1 MFEDITPES
10 IKSGILSRVG
20 STMEQREGGFLSDM
34 VSPVA
39 LELWKCYQ
47 AMNAL
52 IPIAYVDESSGGY
65 IDLRC
70 AEYGIVR
77 KAGTRA
83 RAALTLTGRA
93 GTVIPEGTAFLT
105 GDGLAF
111 GLMEPVTLTGGADP
125 GSVEADAVGRAYNIR
140 AGELTQMV
148 NTISGLE
155 SWSNADAEGGT
166 DEETDAALC
175 ARLYEHLQKPATSGN
190 TYHYERWAKE
200 VNGVGDA
207 KVTPL
212 WNGPGTV
219 KVLIVGPDK
228 EPVSS
233 EIVTAC
239 AAYIDAQRP
248 IGATV
253 TVSSAAGLSIEVS
266 ASVTLDGT
274 TTAPAVES
282 AFAERVGEYIRELA
296 FRGYTLLYNRVAF
309 FLLDIDGVVDYTSLS
324 VNGGTGNVSI
334 GAEQVPVLG
343 EVSVT

>member
-1 MFEDITPES
+1 
-10 IKSGILSRVG
+10 
-20 STMEQREGGFLSDM
+20 
-34 VSPVA
+34 
-39 LELWKCYQ
+39 
-47 AMNAL
+47 
-52 IPIAYVDESSGGY
+52 
-65 IDLRC
+65 
-70 AEYGIVR
+70 
-77 KAGTRA
+77 
-83 RAALTLTGRA
+83 
-93 GTVIPEGTAFLT
+93 
-105 GDGLAF
+105 
-111 GLMEPVTLTGGADP
+111 MEPVTLTGGADP

-155 SWSNADAEGGT
+155 SWSNADADGGT

-253 TVSSAAGLSIEVS
+253 TVSSARGPEHRGIRLRDTGRHYDGAG
-266 ASVTLDGT
+266 
-274 TTAPAVES
+274 
-282 AFAERVGEYIRELA
+282 
-296 FRGYTLLYNRVAF
+296 RG
-309 FLLDIDGVVDYTSLS
+309 
-324 VNGGTGNVSI
+324 
-334 GAEQVPVLG
+334 
-343 EVSVT
+343 

>member
-1 MFEDITPES
+1 
-10 IKSGILSRVG
+10 
-20 STMEQREGGFLSDM
+20 
-34 VSPVA
+34 
-39 LELWKCYQ
+39 
-47 AMNAL
+47 
-52 IPIAYVDESSGGY
+52 
-65 IDLRC
+65 
-70 AEYGIVR
+70 
-77 KAGTRA
+77 
-83 RAALTLTGRA
+83 
-93 GTVIPEGTAFLT
+93 
-105 GDGLAF
+105 
-111 GLMEPVTLTGGADP
+111 
-125 GSVEADAVGRAYNIR
+125 
-140 AGELTQMV
+140 MV

-282 AFAERVGEYIRELA
+282 AFAERLGEYIRELA